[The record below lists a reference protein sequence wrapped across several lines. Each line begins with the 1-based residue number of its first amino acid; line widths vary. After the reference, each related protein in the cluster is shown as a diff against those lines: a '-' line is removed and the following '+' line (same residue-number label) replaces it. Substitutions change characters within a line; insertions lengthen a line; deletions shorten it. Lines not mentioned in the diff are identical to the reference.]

1 MEIQFLGG
9 ATTVTGSQY
18 LLVTDRARV
27 LINCGMF
34 QGSPNES
41 VRNRIPFAFDPAE
54 LDAVVLTH
62 AHLDHC
68 GLLPLLVKGGFR
80 GPIYATRTT
89 IELAGLVLLDS
100 GSLHEEFARREARWE
115 RRHPDK
121 AGADDRKE
129 ADDYRDALELAASG
143 EQDTTGEH
151 VETTIGGSRFI
162 MLYALAGIAGGLLQ
176 VAVGPHSVAPVVGAS
191 GAIAGVFGAYAVLFA
206 RSRAEARRIL
216 GVQVS
221 AGVVTALWYAATW
234 IALQLLTAV
243 AFNTGDGGIAIWT
256 HIGGFIVGLAFA
268 QPFVR
273 RAA

>member
-1 MEIQFLGG
+1 MKPEGGFGG
-9 ATTVTGSQY
+9 ASFTPPSARVTGAIIAVCV
-18 LLVTDRARV
+18 LVQVAATVGGEGLTDTFAGHAALVPARV
-27 LINCGMF
+27 IGALPSQPGD
-34 QGSPNES
+34 
-41 VRNRIPFAFDPAE
+41 VPAP
-54 LDAVVLTH
+54 LTLLTSLFLH
-62 AHLDHC
+62 AGWLHLFLNLSF
-68 GLLPLLVKGGFR
+68 LLWVGK
-80 GPIYATRTT
+80 
-89 IELAGLVLLDS
+89 
-100 GSLHEEFARREARWE
+100 
-115 RRHPDK
+115 
-121 AGADDRKE
+121 
-129 ADDYRDALELAASG
+129 
-143 EQDTTGEH
+143 H
-151 VETTIGGSRFI
+151 VEIAIGSSRFI

-191 GAIAGVFGAYAVLFA
+191 GAIAGIFGAYAVLFA

-234 IALQLLTAV
+234 IGLQLLTAV